1 MLVLNEII
9 TGTLKKYNYNS
20 KTWVQVMELN
30 NSNVDRADSQRQCT
44 NDDCFQIGGCF
55 SATMNITLKI
65 PPPLSVFQVRGC
77 KITLVSS
84 LAGAIGVFF
93 VTNASR
99 RGRIFTLVCH
109 DSVAWTETS
118 SYRDTSNSNNGIHN
132 ILYSY
137 EGVFSNTAQGWMNE
151 LFLTRFTNN
160 YIACATGIS
169 NLLTWEYYHKNEN
182 IIDACNSEIQFGIDA
197 DSGSGDTDCP
207 RDFYKYL
214 AEVSFGFVYATPET
228 GNLTLGQFA
237 ESRWGVAEIQA
248 NEIERDSDDF
258 ADYNCYMRTVTAYGT
273 DAGGN
278 KEGFS
283 WAITPQDFST
293 ASMFDIVVENNPFLD
308 GSYQNELAKGNSGY
322 DFLGVIATNFYQ
334 AFHRPAEIVQQG
346 YGFLVSPFKCTVHGQ
361 HTFHL
366 GQKVLIH
373 YVDYDGTIKNHDSII
388 TKICWSLYGGQTIM
402 CCGGDSRT
410 LSQTLQNSKGDKV
423 RKDVQNHC
431 DAIKRRTV
439 GLSQAEY
446 DALENPDEHTLYCII

>member
-1 MLVLNEII
+1 VILSEII
-9 TGTLKKYNYNS
+9 SGSIEKYDYS
-20 KTWVQVMELN
+20 SGLWVQVLELN
-30 NSNVDRADSQRQCT
+30 NSNVVRADAQRQCT

-55 SATMNITLKI
+55 SATMNIVVKI
-65 PPPLSVFQVRGC
+65 PPPITNFQVRGC
-77 KITLVSS
+77 RITLVSN

-93 VTNASR
+93 VTNSSR
-99 RGRIFTLVCH
+99 NGRFFTLSCH
-109 DSVAWTETS
+109 DAIAWTETS
-118 SYRDTSNSNNGIHN
+118 SFSDTSGNTIHN
-132 ILYSY
+132 VLHSY
-137 EGVFSNTAQGWMNE
+137 QGTLSNTAQGWMNE
-151 LFLTRFTNN
+151 RFLTKYTNL

-169 NLLTWEYYHKNEN
+169 NLLTWEYFDTSHN
-182 IIDACNSEIQFGIDA
+182 IFDVCNHNIQFGIDA
-197 DSGSGDTDCP
+197 NSGRGDTDCP

-214 AEVSFGFVYATPET
+214 AEISFGFVYATPEN
-228 GNLTLGQFA
+228 GHLTLGQFA
-237 ESRWGVAEIQA
+237 ESKWGVAEIQA
-248 NEIERDSDDF
+248 NEIEYDSADF

-283 WAITPQDFST
+283 CMITPDFST
-293 ASMFDIVVENNPFLD
+293 ASMFDIIVENNPFLD
-308 GSYQNELAKGNSGY
+308 GSYQDELAKNRSGL
-322 DFLGVIATNFYQ
+322 DFLGTIAENFYL
-334 AFHRPAEIVQQG
+334 AFYRPAEIVQQG

-373 YVDYDGTIKNHDSII
+373 HRELDTSPIYTHDSII

-423 RKDVQNHC
+423 RKDLQNHC

-446 DALENPDEHTLYCII
+446 DALTDKDDHTLYCII